1 MPAVFQGGSPELY
14 ILCQVVEFTGVHY
27 NRVKQEGFPVVF
39 RKVDDAQPVI
49 RYLTE
54 IIQSHLS
61 AGERV
66 TWIVTGG
73 SAISIAAMVSQN
85 LATTDTSRLSITLT
99 DERYGLPG
107 HADSNWQ
114 QLLNGGFSLPNA
126 HLYPVLRGKELID
139 TVDDYR
145 EILRQVIEEADYT
158 IGLFGIGPDGHIASL
173 FPGYPALNEAASY
186 AVIVENSPK
195 PPPLRISMSPVA
207 VRAVDE
213 AVMYIAGPDKTE
225 VITSLRTP
233 KPSSEQPAQLLK
245 QIPTSIIFNDQI
257 EEDI

>member
-1 MPAVFQGGSPELY
+1 M
-14 ILCQVVEFTGVHY
+14 
-27 NRVKQEGFPVVF
+27 KF

-54 IIQSHLS
+54 TIQAHLTE
-61 AGERV
+61 GERV

-73 SAISIAAMVSQN
+73 SAIAIAAMVSQN

-99 DERYGLPG
+99 DERFGMPG
-107 HADSNWQ
+107 HAGSNWQ
-114 QLLNGGFSLPNA
+114 QLLDGGFSLPNA

-158 IGLFGIGPDGHIASL
+158 IGLFGVGPDGHIASL
-173 FPGYPALNEAASY
+173 FPGQAALDEPSSY

-213 AVMYIAGPDKTE
+213 AVLYIAGGDKAPLIAQLQAELSPT
-225 VITSLRTP
+225 
-233 KPSSEQPAQLLK
+233 EQPVQLLK
-245 QIPTSIIFNDQI
+245 QLPKTIVFNDQI
-257 EEDI
+257 EEEI